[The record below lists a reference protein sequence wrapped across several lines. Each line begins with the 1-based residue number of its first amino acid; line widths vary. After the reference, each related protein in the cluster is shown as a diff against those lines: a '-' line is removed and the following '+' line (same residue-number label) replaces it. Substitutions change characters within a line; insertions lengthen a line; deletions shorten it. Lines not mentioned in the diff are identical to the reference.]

1 MVLSF
6 NVYITRQIPDEG
18 INLLKKFCQTVEVNP
33 HDRPLSY
40 DELLKQV
47 KGRDA
52 ILTML
57 SDRIDAR
64 LINEVTDPCLKHTW
78 TSLKIIANYAVG
90 YDNVDIKAATAKGIV
105 VTNTPGVLTDST
117 ADMAWTL
124 LFAITR
130 RIVEGDKLTRAG
142 KFTGWA
148 PMMLLGGDFIGKTL
162 GIIGAGRIGTAT
174 ALRSRG
180 WCMKVLYTT
189 QSNRNSVL
197 EEMLGAKRVDLET
210 LLRGSDFVSIHTPLT
225 EKTKHLISTKTLSQ
239 MKRTAYLINT
249 ARGAI
254 IDEGA
259 LVNALRNKQI
269 AGAGLDVYEEEP
281 RLKPGLA
288 ELDNVVLAPHLGSAT
303 IETRAKMAIM
313 AVENIIAVLNK
324 QKTKNCV
331 NPEALTN
338 D

>member
-1 MVLSF
+1 MSF
-6 NVYITRQIPDEG
+6 NVYVTRQIPDEG
-18 INLLKKFCQTVEVNP
+18 INFLKKSSQKVEVNP
-33 HDRPLSY
+33 SDRSLAY
-40 DELLKQV
+40 DELLRQI

-57 SDRIDAR
+57 SDKIDAH
-64 LINEVTDPCLKHTW
+64 LIKEATNLR
-78 TSLKIIANYAVG
+78 IIANYAVG
-90 YDNVDIKAATAKGIV
+90 YDNVDVKAATAKGII

-117 ADMAWTL
+117 ADMAWAL
-124 LFAITR
+124 LFSIAR
-130 RIVEGDKLTRAG
+130 RIVEGDKLTRVG
-142 KFTGWA
+142 KFVGWS
-148 PMMLLGGDFIGKTL
+148 PMFLLGSDLIGKTL
-162 GIIGAGRIGTAT
+162 GVIGAGRIGTAM
-174 ALRSRG
+174 AMRSRG

-225 EKTKHLISTKTLSQ
+225 EKTKHLISAKALSQ

-254 IDEGA
+254 IDEAA
-259 LVNALRNKQI
+259 LVNALKNKQI

-288 ELDNVVLAPHLGSAT
+288 ELNNVVLAPHLGSAT
-303 IETRAKMAIM
+303 IETRTKMAIM
-313 AVENIIAVLNK
+313 AAENIIAVLNK
-324 QKTKNCV
+324 QKPKNCV
-331 NPEALTN
+331 NPEVFTKCG
-338 D
+338 